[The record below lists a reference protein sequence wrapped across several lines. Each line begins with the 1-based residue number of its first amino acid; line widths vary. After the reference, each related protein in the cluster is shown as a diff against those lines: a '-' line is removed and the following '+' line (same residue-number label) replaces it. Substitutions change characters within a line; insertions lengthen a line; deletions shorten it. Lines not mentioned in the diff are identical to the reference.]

1 MFLPSNKFT
10 IKKVQFIYWSCAEL
24 TKCASLTSLSEIFW
38 KLIDP
43 LQVIIY
49 IKMSV
54 WLFRTAINTFV
65 FDLVRQTS
73 CFQAYLDS
81 SMIGLSE
88 HLPRVFTLQR
98 ISIYLKPI
106 ILRSLLVQT
115 TDRTCDSFGQLY
127 QGNHKDLR
135 LNEYQTKT
143 AHSTVGRSNVDH
155 ESVDG

>member
-24 TKCASLTSLSEIFW
+24 TKCASLTSLLEIFW

-43 LQVIIY
+43 LQIIIH

-81 SMIGLSE
+81 SLTGQSE
-88 HLPRVFTLQR
+88 HLARVFTLR
-98 ISIYLKPI
+98 VSIYLKPI
-106 ILRSLLVQT
+106 ILRALLVQT
-115 TDRTCDSFGQLY
+115 TDRT
-127 QGNHKDLR
+127 
-135 LNEYQTKT
+135 
-143 AHSTVGRSNVDH
+143 
-155 ESVDG
+155 